1 MTQANE
7 VSEQS
12 QSVIAG
18 YMMHPVVI
26 IQRLRNGDAPLSLG
40 HCFKDSLG
48 FNGK

>member
-26 IQRLRNGDAPLSLG
+26 IQRLRNGDAPFSLG